1 MRGDE
6 LRLTCCCPFR
16 RCSGP
21 ERSTEVWEY
30 DAAAAHITWRGLAT
44 LIRAVTPPEF
54 TIEEAGYRIISR
66 SSRPRASNSWY
77 ARTEVSRTRWAS
89 TYRSSRVP
97 AACPLEH
104 SRCAGRGS
112 RSDRGAEED
121 VRLSGHDCGGAAR
134 YGLRHSHPRGA
145 RHLDA
150 GAAGYG
156 RTRPASRR
164 RAESALAPRPNIHD
178 PPRHART
185 LRRIEPARHTIDP
198 ALRGRERFAAVGPT
212 WVQTI
217 TVPVDEP
224 PMPTVTS
231 PLPVILATAMISSRD
246 LATRAIHDQLRAH
259 QTTAT
264 SAGTCHGSVVR
275 SIRRG
280 RARAAHRSPQR
291 HLLRPHAGARPRL

>member
-1 MRGDE
+1 MQG
-6 LRLTCCCPFR
+6 R
-16 RCSGP
+16 RS
-21 ERSTEVWEY
+21 
-30 DAAAAHITWRGLAT
+30 A
-44 LIRAVTPPEF
+44 
-54 TIEEAGYRIISR
+54 
-66 SSRPRASNSWY
+66 
-77 ARTEVSRTRWAS
+77 RTRWAS

-156 RTRPASRR
+156 RTRPASPEAGRVGVSPHDRISTIRR
-164 RAESALAPRPNIHD
+164 DMRVPCAESNPPGTQSIPRCEAASD
-178 PPRHART
+178 S
-185 LRRIEPARHTIDP
+185 RRSR
-198 ALRGRERFAAVGPT
+198 PT

-291 HLLRPHAGARPRL
+291 HLLRPHAGARPRLYGEDLDQPRPWHEVPDANARLTGRSS